1 MVSPIVIDVIMH
13 PYEERNIEFKTSTP
27 WNDKSFKAKIAKS
40 ILGMANIRD
49 GGWIVIGKV
58 RQPDDTHEA
67 VGMTQTDYESYSS
80 DLLKDFVKNYAA
92 PHVEISLEKPEY
104 AQKKFVVIRVEEFDD
119 VPVIC
124 KKDCGDVLHQ
134 GRIYTRSHGKPE
146 TIEVPSYPE
155 MREII
160 TMATEKEIRHFY
172 ERISRSGATVK
183 PIKPD
188 DKESFDKQLGGLI

>member
-119 VPVIC
+119 VPVIPLNPPIVS
-124 KKDCGDVLHQ
+124 KIRSTANSITKIQVYDPKADAALRIGDMNCHDGSAKSL
-134 GRIYTRSHGKPE
+134 SNC
-146 TIEVPSYPE
+146 
-155 MREII
+155 
-160 TMATEKEIRHFY
+160 
-172 ERISRSGATVK
+172 
-183 PIKPD
+183 
-188 DKESFDKQLGGLI
+188 